1 MKKTSLSDGS
11 LGTLGDCG
19 PKSPLISE
27 TGRQHWNLGMYIVL
41 FCVVF
46 TALHRIVLTETLKIK
61 KLTQQNL

>member
-27 TGRQHWNLGMYIVL
+27 TGRQHWNLGMYLVNVEFSTL
-41 FCVVF
+41 D
-46 TALHRIVLTETLKIK
+46 RIVLTGTLKIK
-61 KLTQQNL
+61 KLTQQNLW